1 MANGMKKPFST
12 VLTRQIP
19 HIRLH
24 DDGNIETR
32 YEILNKL
39 GEGSFGTVSRVKNK
53 ENDLFYALKTITK
66 KPGNKSK
73 ASILDNEVKLLTEVN
88 HANLIQLHEVL
99 ESSQKL
105 YLVVE
110 LCEGG
115 ELGGCVKKIGPL
127 PEETVKQIMSKLISA
142 LHYLHKMNIVHRDL
156 KLENILLKNSPINKT
171 DEFDIRVTD
180 FGLSSKQSITST
192 DSLFYDYC
200 GTPLYM
206 APEILEN
213 KNYSALCDV
222 WAMGV
227 IMYYLIC
234 GRHPYVSNDERRLLE
249 IIRSQKLRFDSEKFR
264 NISSEGLDFLQG
276 MLVYDTVH
284 RRTMGEL
291 IVHPWL
297 TGRSDREPAK
307 DIITM
312 MREFQAENDQRQI
325 LVENNLTRLINATAN
340 HVNLSTSSSSSS
352 TTTTPNKQQ
361 ESINNDSNQS
371 KTNINT
377 SDLRTIVDKNKL
389 HNNTITHRLT
399 SNSLKIFRGTTQNIN
414 GNLLKTPMRSKQCD
428 SITDL
433 TDSSQSRLTFN
444 SPSFVSSST
453 ISSKLRANNVRLGR
467 SQSHADIVLSSKYS
481 SPPRQQ
487 QYQRTVLNGSNPIGA
502 LPSSNIFNSSSN
514 GNTIST
520 IPKGPPSST
529 TTALMMINKHYSN
542 NSSSSS
548 FPTMSNH
555 HQQHYNTKKNNF
567 LSTIMMKL
575 NALIVSMI
583 ALLFFGMI
591 VEKTAAGDCDGSRCG
606 CYKGYCW
613 AYVYE
618 GRVRVGDWW
627 CYTQRGGVMGKRS
640 VWQECC
646 SDSDCFW
653 HRTCGNHVQYKG
665 EEEEYRTVC

>member
-1 MANGMKKPFST
+1 MANGMKKQFST
-12 VLTRQIP
+12 VSTRQIS

-32 YEILNKL
+32 YELLNKL

-53 ENDLFYALKTITK
+53 ENDLFYAMKTITK

-88 HANLIQLHEVL
+88 HTNLIQLHEVL

-105 YLVVE
+105 YLIVE

-115 ELGGCVKKIGPL
+115 ELGGCIKKIGPL

-156 KLENILLKNSPINKT
+156 KLENILLKNSPKNKT

-192 DSLFYDYC
+192 DSLFNDYC

-234 GRHPYVSNDERRLLE
+234 GRHPYVANDERRLLE
-249 IIRSQKLRFDSEKFR
+249 IIRSQKLRFDSDKFR

-291 IVHPWL
+291 IVHSWL
-297 TGRSDREPAK
+297 TGRSDKEPAK

-312 MREFQAENDQRQI
+312 MKEFQAENDQRQTKI
-325 LVENNLTRLINATAN
+325 ENNSITVINPTVDN
-340 HVNLSTSSSSSS
+340 INLSSNLNDQSKTSLSLSSSS
-352 TTTTPNKQQ
+352 TLISQKQQ
-361 ESINNDSNQS
+361 ESLNNNSNQL

-389 HNNTITHRLT
+389 NSKTTNRLT
-399 SNSLKIFRGTTQNIN
+399 SDSLRTFRGSTHDIM
-414 GNLLKTPMRSKQCD
+414 GNASKFHLRNKQID
-428 SITDL
+428 TATDL

-453 ISSKLRANNVRLGR
+453 TLSRLRAGNVRLGR
-467 SQSHADIVLSSKYS
+467 SQSQADMALSSKYS
-481 SPPRQQ
+481 SPRQQ
-487 QYQRTVLNGSNPIGA
+487 HYQRTILNSTLNNGVSS
-502 LPSSNIFNSSSN
+502 SSNFVGSSSN
-514 GNTIST
+514 GHTIENLS
-520 IPKGPPSST
+520 KSPPTST
-529 TTALMMINKHYSN
+529 TTALMMINKHYTN
-542 NSSSSS
+542 NQSSSL
-548 FPTMSNH
+548 PTMSNH
-555 HQQHYNTKKNNF
+555 QQDNGKKISLYN
-567 LSTIMMKL
+567 
-575 NALIVSMI
+575 
-583 ALLFFGMI
+583 
-591 VEKTAAGDCDGSRCG
+591 
-606 CYKGYCW
+606 
-613 AYVYE
+613 
-618 GRVRVGDWW
+618 
-627 CYTQRGGVMGKRS
+627 KR
-640 VWQECC
+640 
-646 SDSDCFW
+646 
-653 HRTCGNHVQYKG
+653 
-665 EEEEYRTVC
+665 

>member
-1 MANGMKKPFST
+1 MRDISVLVNVCLSRRTIIIIVVVCRQRQFIFKDIYCNMSNGMKKQFST
-12 VLTRQIP
+12 VSIRQIP

-32 YEILNKL
+32 YEFLNKL
-39 GEGSFGTVSRVKNK
+39 GEGSFGTVSRVKSK
-53 ENDLFYALKTITK
+53 ENDLFYAMKTIIK
-66 KPGNKSK
+66 KHGNTSK

-99 ESSQKL
+99 ESTQKL

-115 ELGGCVKKIGPL
+115 ELGGCVKNIGPL

-156 KLENILLKNSPINKT
+156 KLENILLKNTPTNKT

-192 DSLFYDYC
+192 DSLFNDYC

-234 GRHPYVSNDERRLLE
+234 GRHPYVANDERRLLE
-249 IIRSQKLRFDSEKFR
+249 IIRSQKLRFDLEKFR

-297 TGRSDREPAK
+297 TGRSDKGPAK

-312 MREFQAENDQRQI
+312 MREFQAENDQHQI
-325 LVENNLTRLINATAN
+325 KIENNSTTVINSTPDN
-340 HVNLSTSSSSSS
+340 VNFSLSSNDQSKISSSSSS
-352 TTTTPNKQQ
+352 SISQRQQ
-361 ESINNDSNQS
+361 ESLNNNTNQS
-371 KTNINT
+371 KINMIR

-389 HNNTITHRLT
+389 NYRTTSRLT
-399 SNSLKIFRGTTQNIN
+399 ADSLRTFRGSTYDIIGNSPKFRVRTKQIDTT
-414 GNLLKTPMRSKQCD
+414 
-428 SITDL
+428 TDL
-433 TDSSQSRLTFN
+433 IDSSQTFN

-453 ISSKLRANNVRLGR
+453 NFSTVRPSNIRLSR
-467 SQSHADIVLSSKYS
+467 CQSQADIVLSSKRT
-481 SPPRQQ
+481 SPSRQH
-487 QYQRTVLNGSNPIGA
+487 YQRTVLNGTTNISVS
-502 LPSSNIFNSSSN
+502 PSSNVFNSSSN
-514 GNTIST
+514 DNIIGNIS
-520 IPKGPPSST
+520 KNPPSST
-529 TTALMMINKHYSN
+529 TTALMMINKHYTN
-542 NSSSSS
+542 HPSSSL
-548 FPTMSNH
+548 PTISNH
-555 HQQHYNTKKNNF
+555 QQDNTKK
-567 LSTIMMKL
+567 LSLYNKYHT
-575 NALIVSMI
+575 
-583 ALLFFGMI
+583 
-591 VEKTAAGDCDGSRCG
+591 
-606 CYKGYCW
+606 
-613 AYVYE
+613 
-618 GRVRVGDWW
+618 
-627 CYTQRGGVMGKRS
+627 
-640 VWQECC
+640 
-646 SDSDCFW
+646 
-653 HRTCGNHVQYKG
+653 
-665 EEEEYRTVC
+665 